1 MVTSAPA
8 DVVVAEGAA
17 ARFDCGFTASVPVA
31 INWQRSGVILTPS
44 SKYTFLLN
52 NSLVISPT
60 EPGDDVTYSCLLS
73 NQVTGESIE
82 QSATLQFAGDSMQHL
97 SIAALVLTNK

>member
-1 MVTSAPA
+1 MLVVTSAPA
-8 DVVVAEGAA
+8 DTVVAEGAA

-31 INWQRSGVILTPS
+31 ITWQRSGIILTPS

-60 EPGDDVTYSCLLS
+60 ELGDDVTYSCILR
-73 NQVTGESIE
+73 NQVTGENIE
-82 QSATLQFAGDSMQHL
+82 QSASLLFAGNFPKD
-97 SIAALVLTNK
+97 